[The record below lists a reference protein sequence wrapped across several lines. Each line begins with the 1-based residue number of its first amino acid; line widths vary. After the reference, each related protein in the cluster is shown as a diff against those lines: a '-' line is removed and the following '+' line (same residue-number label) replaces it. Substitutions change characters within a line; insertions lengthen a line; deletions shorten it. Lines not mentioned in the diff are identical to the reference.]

1 MTAPPRHPVT
11 ADQLRPGDPYELS
24 EGRLVECLPSGR
36 RGGRRNGTGFEVLD
50 TDPLAEAAAV
60 DLGVSPQPE
69 MLRAPDIAV
78 GPIPDEPGWATEA
91 PPLAVEYADTG
102 QDEAELQCKIDELLA
117 AGTRWI
123 WVVRL
128 QGARRVEVY
137 EASARQKAPER
148 RAQPSAG
155 TQKARR
161 LPARIALPGEEL
173 LAPGV
178 LKNPVRVEALYDR
191 EAAHEAALRNLLQRR
206 GYEDLEAVREE
217 GRKEGKREGR
227 KEGKREGHTQGLRT
241 AVRDLC
247 EVLNIALS
255 PERDAAIEAMAGP
268 ELSALRELL
277 KRERRWP

>member
-1 MTAPPRHPVT
+1 MTAPPRDPVT

-36 RGGRRNGTGFEVLD
+36 RGGRRNGTGFGVLD
-50 TDPLAEAAAV
+50 TDPLAEAAAI
-60 DLGVSPQPE
+60 DLGVSPRPE

-102 QDEAELQCKIDELLA
+102 QDEAELHSKIDELLA

-128 QGARRVEVY
+128 QGERRVEVY
-137 EASARQKAPER
+137 EASTSTRQKGPER
-148 RAQPSAG
+148 RARARAG
-155 TQKARR
+155 TPKTRR
-161 LPARIALPGEEL
+161 QPARVAVPGEAL

-178 LKNPVRVEALYDR
+178 LKNPVLVEALYDR
-191 EAAHEAALRNLLQRR
+191 EAAHEATLRNLLQRR
-206 GYEDLEAVREE
+206 GYDDIEAVREE
-217 GRKEGKREGR
+217 GRN
-227 KEGKREGHTQGLRT
+227 EGHTRGLRT
-241 AVRDLC
+241 AVRDMC
-247 EVLNIALS
+247 EVLGIALS
-255 PERDAAIEAMAGP
+255 PECDGALEGMTGP
-268 ELSALRELL
+268 ELSVLREQI